1 VESSSKSC
9 TEPRVSRTSYTYNFS
24 YCAAKEDLVN
34 EDDADCDSQWTCD
47 PTWVNADC
55 VSNDDGGKRKQT
67 QTCTDQYGS
76 SKTNEQIVGDSTCGC
91 AQTETSRKCF
101 ADGRTRV
108 EYSLSGQSYCSGTF
122 TAEESDTSCA
132 CGYSNWQNSG
142 CAGNS
147 TMNQTRTQT
156 TQFDYCTA
164 LTQTVADDS
173 CKQQEPPQPQP
184 VNGGWS
190 DWSACSAECGG
201 GTQTRTCNNPAPAN
215 GGADCSQL
223 DGGNSSQSCNT
234 QACGA
239 SSGGGGGGG
248 GGVSGQYIP
257 GYVPGGIPP
266 QVAGASIEKNSLEQ
280 IQQQIAQIQ
289 QKSTNLKSKFKNL
302 SRQKMPMRLPAR
314 LLLKPA
320 SAKTKK
326 TKTKKIKIP
335 RLMRQA

>member
-1 VESSSKSC
+1 
-9 TEPRVSRTSYTYNFS
+9 
-24 YCAAKEDLVN
+24 
-34 EDDADCDSQWTCD
+34 
-47 PTWVNADC
+47 
-55 VSNDDGGKRKQT
+55 
-67 QTCTDQYGS
+67 
-76 SKTNEQIVGDSTCGC
+76 
-91 AQTETSRKCF
+91 
-101 ADGRTRV
+101 
-108 EYSLSGQSYCSGTF
+108 
-122 TAEESDTSCA
+122 
-132 CGYSNWQNSG
+132 
-142 CAGNS
+142 
-147 TMNQTRTQT
+147 MNQTRTQT

-289 QKSTNLKSKFKNL
+289 QKINELEKQIQELVKAKNANAVAGASVVKTGISQNEENQNKENKKF
-302 SRQKMPMRLPAR
+302 RA
-314 LLLKPA
+314 
-320 SAKTKK
+320 
-326 TKTKKIKIP
+326 
-335 RLMRQA
+335 